1 MVSHQQESEEDG
13 QVGLRRSK
21 AVQPGL
27 VAALPGQGREDVL
40 VERRDRAVD
49 LPALQLRPAAA
60 AAGAGLPPAAAAAAA
75 AAPPA
80 AAAKP
85 ADDASDAPPDV
96 LPPAAALGR
105 SPLQHQQSQPHP
117 QREHVGPRRG
127 VAPGV
132 HGPARA
138 VGPRLPL
145 HLHRDEPRV
154 LRCHRRRL
162 GGRRLRSGLGQRPQ
176 QPRQRP

>member
-1 MVSHQQESEEDG
+1 MVSHQQESQEDG
-13 QVGLRRSK
+13 QVGLRGSK
-21 AVQPGL
+21 AVQPRL
-27 VAALPGQGREDVL
+27 VVALPGQGREDVL

-49 LPALQLRPAAA
+49 LPAVQLRPAAA
-60 AAGAGLPPAAAAAAA
+60 AGAGLRPAAAA
-75 AAPPA
+75 AAPPTT
-80 AAAKP
+80 AAKP

-105 SPLQHQQSQPHP
+105 SPLQHQQPQPHP

-138 VGPRLPL
+138 VGPRLSL
-145 HLHRDEPRV
+145 HLHRDDPRG
-154 LRCHRRRL
+154 LRCRRRRL

-176 QPRQRP
+176 QPRQR